1 MITKNRKYNKKLML
15 LALIVSALLS
25 AANLY
30 AGSTNDFINQARL
43 HHDEI
48 IRAISKNNTSFLKLK
63 EDSSEKTKKVKKMNE
78 YQTIVETIK
87 NKHQAKSKTKREIDT
102 EKAIIF
108 VSFSMPDLSLKQIIY
123 DASLYRVPVVIRGLY
138 QNSFRKTIEN
148 IFELIKENNKGGIA
162 INPRWFKEY
171 DIKAVPAIVV
181 SHGHGTK
188 SDVVYGNIPLK
199 KALLIIAERGEASS
213 IARDI
218 LKRNNK

>member
-1 MITKNRKYNKKLML
+1 ML
-15 LALIVSALLS
+15 LALVVSALLS
-25 AANLY
+25 ATNLY
-30 AGSTNDFINQARL
+30 AGSINDFINQARL

-48 IRAISKNNTSFLKLK
+48 IKAASNNTSFLKLK
-63 EDSSEKTKKVKKMNE
+63 EDSMRKTKKMNE

-199 KALLIIAERGEASS
+199 KALLIIAECGEASS